1 MERMASTRLTI
12 RTVSLFI
19 YVSIFFITYLDS
31 VKFFPLYHMSLHDSV
46 MTCARIRE
54 LHYISISCLHHFLFF
69 PVLNI
74 VSWMILGVFWKYEI
88 IPLFHSDI
96 FVFYWGIF
104 RISIYLP
111 NNFCPFFKIVWGN
124 IGICAFFTQLAPISR
139 LVIGGFLDN
148 VKKSPNLFQ
157 HGYPQLGILLENW
170 KFPQLTTAS
179 LSNRVTKISMLSRK
193 NPYDFLL
200 QNPFCSCI
208 IEYK

>member
-1 MERMASTRLTI
+1 MLPDGSMC
-12 RTVSLFI
+12 VFI
-19 YVSIFFITYLDS
+19 ICLLVQVQPLHCS
-31 VKFFPLYHMSLHDSV
+31 LYHMSPCDS
-46 MTCARIRE
+46 E
-54 LHYISISCLHHFLFF
+54 LPYHIMPASFFIFLI
-69 PVLNI
+69 LNT
-74 VSWMILGVFWKYEI
+74 VSWMILGGFWKYEI
-88 IPLFHSDI
+88 IPPFHSDI

-104 RISIYLP
+104 HILIYLP
-111 NNFCPFFKIVWGN
+111 NNFSPFFKIVWGN
-124 IGICAFFTQLAPISR
+124 IGIYAFFTQLAPISR